1 MAASTFIKVG
11 KLTPSQ
17 LLTLLHSIVAGL
29 TTEVVTYATPSP
41 TVVALGTL
49 ASNLQAAIVARG
61 IRGVTKGSMATTAA
75 LIAAAAAAREGVIA
89 SAKYV
94 MVTTPDDGLMF
105 LRVGFPRYFIHSI
118 GFKSKKIQ
126 QTPRN
131 LRAVSPRDTNFRDVI
146 LSWKKPLGHKNG
158 SKVKT
163 YQVWRGTSPGLDQM
177 GFVATTTSTTYR
189 DHNPNGMQ
197 PTNIFFYRVIG
208 INSKGESVTS
218 DITQIRINGATI

>member
-17 LLTLLHSIVAGL
+17 LLTLLRSIIAGL
-29 TTEVVTYATPSP
+29 TAEVATYATPSP

-61 IRGVTKGSMATTAA
+61 IRGVTKGSMAATAA

-126 QTPRN
+126 QIPRN
-131 LRAVSPRDTNFRDVI
+131 VRAQTTRTSNFLDVQ
-146 LSWKKPLGHKNG
+146 LNWKKPLGHKNG
-158 SKVKT
+158 SKIKT
-163 YQVWRGTSPGLDQM
+163 YQIFRGTSPQLPQM
-177 GFVATTTSTTYR
+177 VYAGITTSTSFL
-189 DHNPNGMQ
+189 DINPVNGGGSE
-197 PTNIFFYRVIG
+197 ILFYRVIG

-218 DITQIRINGATI
+218 DITSIRVNNTI